1 MKKYINILV
10 LVAMLFAGS
19 CSKYDD
25 TRIRQDLDD
34 VGSIVDELEQ
44 AAGKLDTQM
53 SALTQLMQST
63 FVTMISTDADGNYVI
78 TYMKEDGTTGSITV
92 ATQKEVVTVPV
103 IGIGEDGGE
112 WYWRQTADNGRT
124 WEWIYTDDTKPVRYK
139 VGGEMPTVG
148 IDKEG
153 FWTVNGKPLTDDKG
167 NKVLANDASNILFS
181 SAAVDETTGE
191 AVFTL
196 ADGSEFRM
204 RMFEALKLEF
214 DTPVYNSVADA
225 STKLKIKYKV
235 VGTQAEDAIVDI
247 FTSYNVTADIDT
259 AVSTITVSMDG
270 TKEEGNILV
279 MAHSDGNTVLK
290 PLFFTYGTALIQD
303 PLYQGSTNDI
313 VLEGDMTQFDISVS
327 ANIDYTVTVEESAQQ
342 WLIPVTT
349 RAMETKTYRF
359 MADTYE
365 DASGAIRSGE
375 IRFANELYDISAA
388 ITVKQSPKIPEG
400 GGGGIASATDL
411 IAFANAVNAGA
422 SIERWQN
429 EAGDV
434 VLLNDIDMG
443 AVETWTPIGGVNG
456 SKADNTNVYTTVNPF
471 KGTFD
476 GQGYAIKNMKYSAD
490 MSTGKWGYALF
501 GSIEGA
507 TIRNLVLGDAKTEC
521 TWTFSGKAPKATGV
535 AALAVYA
542 LNSTIENV
550 TNYYNIDWTGDC
562 GDSEFCFASGI
573 VAVIKG
579 STVGGKS
586 KKATCVN
593 YGFVRTGIISNM
605 QAGATSMQVGGICA
619 FMAKDEKNL
628 VGYCVNRG
636 HISCPTG
643 RTGGLVG
650 SLMNGNVRN
659 SDNYGL
665 VEDNIV
671 GQTNVTYNT
680 KRMGGLIGGTD
691 DLKTTL
697 SATVENCVNYG
708 NVFSHCGCRTGGFIG
723 HSNVQIIACKN
734 LGIILSDHTVDG
746 NGSAWA
752 CGYSGKSTD
761 TWTNVSGCTMG
772 GKVGDYSVYKDA
784 PETAP
789 DATADNAFAY
799 KNGEYFN
806 PSINTVN

>member
-1 MKKYINILV
+1 MKRYLNMLLLAI
-10 LVAMLFAGS
+10 MLFAGG
-19 CSKYDD
+19 CSRYDD
-25 TRIRQDLDD
+25 TRILQDLDD
-34 VGSIVDELEQ
+34 VGSIVDEIEKSVGTLESQ
-44 AAGKLDTQM
+44 V
-53 SALTQLMQST
+53 SAVTALLRSE
-63 FVTMISTDADGNYVI
+63 FVTLISTDADGNYVI
-78 TYMKEDGTTGSITV
+78 SYIDDNGKVSTITL
-92 ATQKEVVTVPV
+92 ATEQNIITQPI

-112 WYWRQTADNGRT
+112 WYWRQTADNGET
-124 WEWIYTDDTKPVRYK
+124 WEWIYTDDTQTERYK
-139 VGGEMPTVG
+139 VGGEMPTVAV
-148 IDKEG
+148 DSEG
-153 FWTVNGKPLTDDKG
+153 FWTVNGKPVTDDKG
-167 NKVLANDASNILFS
+167 NKVLAGDAGNILFNKVE
-181 SAAVDETTGE
+181 VDEETNE

-196 ADGSEFRM
+196 ADGSQFRIT
-204 RMFEALKLEF
+204 MFETLKIEF
-214 DTPVYNSVADA
+214 DTPTYTAIADT
-225 STKLKIKYKV
+225 STKLKIRYKV
-235 VGTQAEDAIVDI
+235 AGTQAEDAVVDI

-259 AVSTITVSMDG
+259 DISTITVSMDG

-279 MAHSDGNTVLK
+279 MAHAAGKTVLK
-290 PLFFTYGTALIQD
+290 PLFFTYGSAVIQE
-303 PLYQGSTNDI
+303 PTYQGSTGDI
-313 VLEGDMTQFDISVS
+313 VLEGDMTQFEISVS
-327 ANIDYTVTVEESAQQ
+327 ANIDYVVSIEESAQK
-342 WLIPVTT
+342 WLLPETT

-359 MADTYE
+359 TADTYE

-375 IRFANELYDISAA
+375 IRFANELYDISAS
-388 ITVKQSPKIPEG
+388 ITVRQSPKIPEG
-400 GGGGIASATDL
+400 GGGGIGSATDMV
-411 IAFANAVNAGA
+411 AFANAVNAGA

-429 EAGDV
+429 GAGEV
-434 VLLNDIDMG
+434 VLLNDIDMS

-471 KGTFD
+471 KGVFD
-476 GQGYAIKNMKYSAD
+476 GQGYAIKNLTYSAD

-507 TIRNLVLGDAKTEC
+507 TIRNLVLGDADTEC
-521 TWTFSGKAPKATGV
+521 TWTFSGKAAKATGV
-535 AALAVYA
+535 AALAAYA

-562 GDSEFCFASGI
+562 GDSEFCFAGGI

-586 KKATCVN
+586 KKNGCVN
-593 YGFVRTGIISNM
+593 YGFVRTGIISNV
-605 QAGATSMQVGGICA
+605 QSGATGMQMGGICA
-619 FMAKDEKNL
+619 FMAKDEENL
-628 VGYCVNRG
+628 IGYCVNRG

-643 RTGGLVG
+643 RSGGLAG
-650 SLMNGNVRN
+650 SMMNGNIRN

-680 KRMGGLIGGTD
+680 KRMGGLVGGTD
-691 DLKTTL
+691 DLKTVP

-734 LGIILSDHTVDG
+734 LGVILSDDSEQHG
-746 NGSAWA
+746 AGWA
-752 CGYSGKSTD
+752 CGYSGKSSG

-799 KNGEYFN
+799 NNASYFD
-806 PSINTVN
+806 PSINIVK